1 MSGKSPRNKVRLAV
15 LAAVASTSLIGLG
28 AASPA
33 YADQCEPE
41 EIVLGPNTSAINED
55 DNPACTALFF
65 YVYPFICTTDGNT
78 PPGTLI
84 GAGGCTS
91 NISLRPTYVPPLIP
105 PYNPQA
111 GRLVCNLVLY
121 ANPNGTCTFIADPVT
136 GDTHIT
142 SHLGSL
148 TIPAQ
153 PTSTDGPTQ

>member
-1 MSGKSPRNKVRLAV
+1 MHPRPSRRHAIPIVAALMLTAV
-15 LAAVASTSLIGLG
+15 G
-28 AASPA
+28 AIAPTAA
-33 YADQCEPE
+33 YADRCEPE
-41 EIVLGPNTSAINED
+41 EIVLGPDTSPIDER
-55 DNPACTALFF
+55 DNPACTVLFS
-65 YVYPFICTTDGNT
+65 YVYPFICSPDGT
-78 PPGTLI
+78 PPSTLI
-84 GAGGCTS
+84 GANGCTS

-121 ANPNGTCTFIADPVT
+121 ANPNGTCLFTADPVT